1 MADATELKA
10 RLEFWKSA
18 LSKLRAAY
26 LALVDGG
33 VKSYTIDDRQL
44 TRFDLPSLK
53 DEIKEAEK
61 KVDELTAIL
70 SNKRPRKA
78 FGVIPRDW

>member
-1 MADATELKA
+1 MTDKTEIRA

-53 DEIKEAEK
+53 NEIKEAES
-61 KVDELTAIL
+61 KVDELSAL
-70 SNKRPRKA
+70 VSGKKPRKA
-78 FGVIPRDW
+78 FGIIPRDW